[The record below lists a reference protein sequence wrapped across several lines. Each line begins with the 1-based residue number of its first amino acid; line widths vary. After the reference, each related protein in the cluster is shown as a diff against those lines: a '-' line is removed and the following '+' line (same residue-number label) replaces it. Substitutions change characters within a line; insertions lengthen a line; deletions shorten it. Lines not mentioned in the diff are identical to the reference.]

1 MFASLP
7 SARGLRESFEVS
19 CFHRG
24 EKYKK
29 CSLFKNQFE
38 RGGQRASAI
47 SCVHFA
53 AMASNIK
60 VEETTE
66 VMMCKNTEEVV
77 DFEPGLMYCIAT
89 NESDSSGDGDDA
101 SAAKIMRSHGV
112 DFVRQ
117 PCKARGV
124 SIKPSQ
130 HPHVARFAYID
141 IPLGTMHG
149 TVLSCCH
156 PVCISSG
163 RRFRY
168 CTHCQT
174 AVAKR
179 NFNVRHNHG
188 SLNSPP
194 PKADKI
200 VSDVESDGD
209 KAANGVEGQITE
221 SAIPTLIAVDEYK
234 SIKRATGKDDTA
246 TMVALNSQEL
256 EMINLLRCRPGDDY
270 PEEVEQWKQS
280 LLSMAEKPCKSTSGT
295 PSPPVTMSGGDPDLP
310 FTGDDDDDDDVVSF
324 CMEDFQNV
332 DFASFFEA

>member
-1 MFASLP
+1 
-7 SARGLRESFEVS
+7 
-19 CFHRG
+19 
-24 EKYKK
+24 
-29 CSLFKNQFE
+29 
-38 RGGQRASAI
+38 
-47 SCVHFA
+47 
-53 AMASNIK
+53 
-60 VEETTE
+60 
-66 VMMCKNTEEVV
+66 MMCKNTEEVV

-234 SIKRATGKDDTA
+234 SIKSATEKDDTA

-270 PEEVEQWKQS
+270 PEKVEQWRQA
-280 LLSMAEKPCKSTSGT
+280 LLSNMAEKQHKSTNAE
-295 PSPPVTMSGGDPDLP
+295 PSPPVTMSGEEPDLL
-310 FTGDDDDDDDVVSF
+310 TSYGSGDDDVVSF
-324 CMEDFQNV
+324 CLEEFENLDFT
-332 DFASFFEA
+332 FFFEA